1 MNVTRF
7 ERADDFYQA
16 AEPLLIAH
24 EAENNLLMG
33 LARAL
38 RIMEDL
44 YRDPYFALVM
54 DADDSPALAALMTPP
69 NNVILSMAWTA
80 AAADALVESLLQTH
94 PALSGVTA
102 PVQVADYLAAAWTAR
117 TGQTAH
123 VTMHERLYK
132 IEQLQPTCSVNGHMR
147 PITYADL
154 LTVVEW
160 LALFEEEAFSA
171 VRIDRE
177 RIARG
182 LMAWI
187 QAGVRRYYVWEDGG
201 ELTCLVGCSGDTPN
215 GMRIGPVYTPP
226 HLRGHGYGTACTAA
240 VTQTLLDEG
249 KQFITLF
256 TDLANPTSNHIYQTI
271 GYTPVVD
278 FRMIRFEP
286 KES

>member
-1 MNVTRF
+1 MKVTRF

-16 AEPLLIAH
+16 AEPLLLAH
-24 EAENNLLMG
+24 EVENNLLMG

-44 YRDPYFALVM
+44 YRDPFFALVT
-54 DADDSPALAALMTPP
+54 DHADEPALAALMTPP
-69 NNVILSMAWTA
+69 HNIILSLAWTA
-80 AAADALVESLLQTH
+80 AAADALVESLLVSH
-94 PALSGVTA
+94 PVLSGVTA
-102 PVQVADYLAAAWTAR
+102 PVAVVDYFTAAWTAR
-117 TGQTAH
+117 TGQTAR

-132 IEQLQPTCSVNGHMR
+132 IEQLQPTRPTSGHMR
-147 PITYADL
+147 SMAYADL
-154 LTVVEW
+154 PTVVEW
-160 LALFEEEAFSA
+160 LARFEEEAFGTEN
-171 VRIDRE
+171 IDRE

-182 LMAWI
+182 LVAWI

-226 HLRGHGYGTACTAA
+226 HLRGRGYGTACAAA
-240 VTQTLLDEG
+240 VTQALLDEG
-249 KQFITLF
+249 KKFVTLF
-256 TDLANPTSNHIYQTI
+256 TDLANPTSNHIYQVI